1 MCEGLAVLGDGPH
14 GFAGRHDV
22 LGFVG
27 GAGRG
32 YISQQET
39 HGAHDRF
46 GLRRVLGIRVRSDEC
61 CQRVARL
68 RGGRRA
74 LGATLLRL
82 RARLCGGI
90 AGNARGQHHG
100 FAELIFPS
108 AFEGVQH
115 VACLG
120 HHNGA
125 GILVERVGHG
135 FFPAFGH
142 MDEVGESTKRGHVRV
157 AFQQSGGIAAA

>member
-1 MCEGLAVLGDGPH
+1 MIL
-14 GFAGRHDV
+14 
-22 LGFVG
+22 
-27 GAGRG
+27 
-32 YISQQET
+32 
-39 HGAHDRF
+39 
-46 GLRRVLGIRVRSDEC
+46 

-68 RGGRRA
+68 RGGPRV

-115 VACLG
+115 VACRG
-120 HHNGA
+120 YHDGA

-142 MDEVGESTKRGHVRV
+142 MDEVGESAKRGHVRV
-157 AFQQSGGIAAA
+157 ALQRSGGIAAV